1 MVDGKKILIV
11 DDETHI
17 THLLAYKLE
26 REGFH
31 TLTANDGQ
39 TGFELACENQPDL
52 ILADF
57 QMPILSGY
65 DMAVKLKDDSRTAQ
79 IPVLMLTARGHKLTQ
94 EHLVPTN
101 IKGLISKPFAT
112 RELVARSLELV
123 SADPGGGQRDRE
135 PEEKAA

>member
-17 THLLAYKLE
+17 THLLAYKME

-31 TLTANDGQ
+31 ALTANDGQ
-39 TGFELACENQPDL
+39 TGFELACKNRPCL

-65 DMAVKLKDDSRTAQ
+65 DMAVKLKDDNRTAQ
-79 IPVLMLTARGHKLTQ
+79 IPVLMLTARGHKLSPQ
-94 EHLVPTN
+94 ELACTN
-101 IKGLISKPFAT
+101 IQYLVAKPFS
-112 RELVARSLELV
+112 ARQLIDKARQAVHNTLQQFPPDE
-123 SADPGGGQRDRE
+123 AEG
-135 PEEKAA
+135 KAA